1 MNWQIA
7 AVLGMLTVAVALF
20 VSERLRVDV
29 VALLLMASLALSG
42 LVEPLEAIAGFSNP
56 AVVTIWSIFILS
68 GGLARTGVAKLL
80 GHRLLRLAGHSE
92 VRLLLLIMTASAALS
107 AFMSNVG
114 VTALLLPVV
123 MDLAR
128 KTGTPPSRLLM
139 PLAYS
144 SLLGGLLTLIGTPP
158 NILVSGALQDRGY
171 PAFELFDFTILGGAV
186 TIAGILYMVLVGRR
200 FLPRSTT
207 DADGTEPSHGLGEGE
222 ELPGVY
228 DLDEQLFT
236 LRLPAGSQLADRT
249 LGESRLGSALRLNVL
264 AILRGE
270 KTHLAPQPEVRLEPG
285 DRLLVA
291 GSPRQTAD
299 LLGSQ
304 QLVAEPSENL
314 DTTLLLSRRVQLA
327 HVKLLDGASL
337 LGRSPRE
344 LQLRQR
350 GINLLALQRP
360 HVITRRQ
367 IPRTQ
372 LSGGDTLL
380 VQATAEALD
389 ELRADPACRVEPATH
404 HDVAVLEG
412 RLLALRLP
420 VGSRL
425 ARGTLAQSRLGDALG
440 FNVLGVVR
448 TTDTVLMPEPDF
460 HLREDDLLL
469 VEGDREA
476 VAVLRGLQGL
486 QVEEDVPQLLDE
498 LESEQIALAEV
509 ILSPHT
515 QVVGKTLQDLNFRE
529 KFGLQVVAVRRG
541 GKNLR
546 SNLRRLRLQLGDA
559 LLVYGLREKVRLL
572 AREQDF
578 LVLTEEAQEVL
589 RTERAPVAL
598 AILAGVIATV
608 LLGWLPIYIASV
620 AGATAMVLS
629 GCLSMEEAYRDIDW
643 RAVFLI
649 AGMLPLG
656 QAMQNSGA
664 AIFLAGTAVGTVG
677 ELGPM
682 VVLASVFLLTV
693 VCAQIMPTAAAAVLL
708 APIAFDTA
716 THLGLSP
723 QALLMAVAMGASA
736 SFMTPVG
743 HPSNILVMGPGG
755 YRFRDYFRIG
765 LPLTLVVMMVVLIVL
780 PILWPLRIEEPVPAP
795 EALETEA
802 LETETSTATSP
813 LSEASEEGGFTD
825 SEEPVSSGD
834 GQEINPPVAS
844 PSSPPDATPPDATDS
859 LRQGSAA
866 CGSEPGISRY

>member
-1 MNWQIA
+1 MSWQIA
-7 AVLGMLTVAVALF
+7 AVLGMLTLAVALF

-29 VALLLMASLALSG
+29 VALLLLVSLALSG
-42 LVEPLEAIAGFSNP
+42 LVEPRQAIAGFSNP

-68 GGLARTGVAKLL
+68 GGLSRTGVAKLL
-80 GHRLLRLAGHSE
+80 GHRLLRLAGDSE
-92 VRLLLLIMTASAALS
+92 VRLLLLIMTASAVLS

-128 KTGTPPSRLLM
+128 KTRTPPSRLLL

-158 NILVSGALQDRGY
+158 NILVSGALHDRGF
-171 PAFELFDFTILGGAV
+171 PALDLFDFTAVGGAV
-186 TIAGILYMVLVGRR
+186 TVAGILYMVLIGRH
-200 FLPRSTT
+200 FLPRRSTDT
-207 DADGTEPSHGLGEGE
+207 DAAGRGPDDSE

-228 DLDEQLFT
+228 DLNEQLFT

-299 LLGSQ
+299 LLGCQ
-304 QLVAEPSENL
+304 QLVAETAEDL
-314 DTTLLLSRRVQLA
+314 DTTLLLSQRVRLA
-327 HVKLLDGASL
+327 RVTLLSGAPL

-344 LQLRQR
+344 LQLRKR
-350 GINLLALQRP
+350 GINLLALLRP
-360 HVITRRQ
+360 HHVTRRQ
-367 IPRTQ
+367 IPRTH
-372 LSGGDTLL
+372 LTVGDTLL

-389 ELRADPACRVEPATH
+389 DLRADPACRVEPATH
-404 HDVAVLEG
+404 HDVAVLDG

-420 VGSRL
+420 AGSRL
-425 ARGTLAQSRLGDALG
+425 SRGTLAQSRLGDALG

-448 TTDTVLMPEPDF
+448 AADTVLMPEPDF
-460 HLREDDLLL
+460 RLREDDLLL

-476 VAVLRGLQGL
+476 VSVLRGLQGL
-486 QVEEDVPQLLDE
+486 QVEESVPRLLEE
-498 LESEQIALAEV
+498 LESEQVALAEV

-515 QVVGKTLQDLNFRE
+515 LVADKTLQDLNFRE

-541 GKNLR
+541 GRSLR
-546 SNLRRLRLQLGDA
+546 SNLRKLRLHLGDA
-559 LLVYGLREKVRLL
+559 LLVYGAREKVRLL
-572 AREQDF
+572 AREPDF

-589 RTERAPVAL
+589 RTDRAPL
-598 AILAGVIATV
+598 AVGILAAVIATV

-620 AGATAMVLS
+620 AGATVMVLS

-664 AIFLAGTAVGTVG
+664 ALFLAATAVGTVG

-716 THLGLSP
+716 SHLGLSP
-723 QALLMAVAMGASA
+723 QALLMAVAMGAST
-736 SFMTPVG
+736 SFMSPVG

-765 LPLTLVVMMVVLIVL
+765 LPLTLVVMVVVLVVL
-780 PILWPLRIEEPVPAP
+780 PLVWPLAWPLAAESPVSAEPSMPGEPPVPAIPAGSTAESDGSAEIVEPLSLEDEDPAVSPPAAPVPAP
-795 EALETEA
+795 PADRLR
-802 LETETSTATSP
+802 SWHTASW
-813 LSEASEEGGFTD
+813 
-825 SEEPVSSGD
+825 
-834 GQEINPPVAS
+834 
-844 PSSPPDATPPDATDS
+844 
-859 LRQGSAA
+859 
-866 CGSEPGISRY
+866 